1 MGLTVSVLLSA
12 DNIPNRQF
20 DVRSRCQLR
29 RYSEHRGIEILTGV
43 NATSLTR
50 DDTERLA
57 GRRLHADQPVDIYA
71 AGDVA
76 EHDGSTSCVG
86 VVAAD
91 QGEIA
96 AFNALGGR
104 RRYGGHMRS
113 TLLKGRGID
122 LLAVGQI
129 NSDGKSMCAIVSE
142 HPERFKYRK
151 LILASGCLLGA
162 ILIGYPAAEGSFGF
176 QPG

>member
-1 MGLTVSVLLSA
+1 M
-12 DNIPNRQF
+12 
-20 DVRSRCQLR
+20 
-29 RYSEHRGIEILTGV
+29 
-43 NATSLTR
+43 
-50 DDTERLA
+50 ERLA
-57 GRRLHADQPVDIYA
+57 GRRLLADQPVDIYA

-162 ILIGYPAAEGSFGF
+162 ILIGYPDEEGSSGF